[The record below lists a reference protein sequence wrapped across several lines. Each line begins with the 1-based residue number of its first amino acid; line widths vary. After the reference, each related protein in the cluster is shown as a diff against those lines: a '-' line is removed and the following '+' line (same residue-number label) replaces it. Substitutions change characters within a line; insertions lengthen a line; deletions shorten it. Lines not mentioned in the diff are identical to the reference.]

1 MIISD
6 GKITYPSPKIKSLKK
21 MEKKKQQRIHGD
33 KEELFMKNNL
43 YSQGRIKRFLS
54 SRDLPKVRPS
64 SLNNRS
70 DLVSRSRIKS
80 M

>member
-1 MIISD
+1 M
-6 GKITYPSPKIKSLKK
+6 K
-21 MEKKKQQRIHGD
+21 KKKQPQRIHRD
-33 KEELFMKNNL
+33 KEELFTKNNV

-64 SLNNRS
+64 SWNNRS